1 MHKEFLL
8 IKMIISY
15 FSNFTTKS
23 HYMTCHLRTSLFIIA
38 HMRKRFVDQ
47 IVIEMDAFLILN
59 NNVLVLN

>member
-38 HMRKRFVDQ
+38 
-47 IVIEMDAFLILN
+47 LIYPMLHKKDIPMTHPESMS
-59 NNVLVLN
+59 LF